1 MAQAQIQKIKEAL
14 ALWKETETKYFDY
27 GVGDTEPNQAFQVI
41 VKRIV
46 KTEAI
51 DWEFFDGGG
60 WSVYSSMAGHKA
72 VCKSLSSRARKIGNK
87 IRSIYNKAN
96 FYEQEAIVEYLGGE
110 FWRIDWDYVHHNGR
124 M

>member
-14 ALWKETETKYFDY
+14 ALWKEIETKFHGF

-41 VKRIV
+41 IKRIV
-46 KTEAI
+46 KGEAI

-72 VCKSLSSRARKIGNK
+72 VCRALSCRARRIGNK
-87 IRSIYNKAN
+87 IKTIYHKSG
-96 FYEQEAIVEYLGGE
+96 FYAQQNIVEYLGGE
-110 FWRIDWDYVHHNGR
+110 FWRIDWEYVHHNGR

>member
-1 MAQAQIQKIKEAL
+1 MARDRIQEVKDAL

-41 VKRIV
+41 VKRII
-46 KTEAI
+46 KCEAI
-51 DWEFFDGGG
+51 DWDFFDGGG

-72 VCKSLSSRARKIGNK
+72 VCKSLSSRARRIAKKIQSAYKGAPMQVHIDIIEHLK
-87 IRSIYNKAN
+87 
-96 FYEQEAIVEYLGGE
+96 GE